1 MPIPKLGPYLA
12 PVARPLL
19 ENATNSTTFNCL
31 NVFTMKAHFYCEPPF
46 TKGTRGLAPAAR
58 LARRSRRMPIP
69 KLGPYLA
76 PVARPLLENATNS
89 TTFNCLNV
97 FTLRATM
104 DMIYTF
110 VRPTTH

>member
-1 MPIPKLGPYLA
+1 MKSSLLGRAAL
-12 PVARPLL
+12 
-19 ENATNSTTFNCL
+19 
-31 NVFTMKAHFYCEPPF
+31 FTE
-46 TKGTRGLAPAAR
+46 GTRGLAPAAR

-76 PVARPLLENATNS
+76 PVARPPLENATNS

-110 VRPTTH
+110 VRSTTH